1 VAKIGIGIIG
11 SGGIAQ
17 ACHMPGYAACA
28 DRCEIV
34 AVADIDEQRANEA
47 AERFGVK
54 HVFVDYCD
62 LLALADV
69 HAVSIATPNRD
80 HKQPAID
87 ALRAG
92 KHVLLEKPMA
102 MNGEEC
108 REILCAQRESGAVL
122 QIGLQYR
129 FSSIGKFLGDYVRAG
144 RMGEIY
150 YARAMALRRRGV
162 PTWGVFIDKE
172 RQGGGPLIDIGVHI
186 LDFTLFAMGHPR
198 PVSASAKAWQQLG
211 KDPSLWNQWGD
222 YDRDKFTV
230 EDAAVGL
237 IRFDNGAV
245 VTLEASFMLN
255 IGDDQMRCELMGTR
269 SGATVDLLREP
280 SLMFYTEDNRQLF
293 DMIPRNLPRVDSMY
307 TEEVKAFLNAIEI
320 GGPSPVPGE
329 QGLILNAIFDAMY
342 RSSES
347 GREEPVYADPV

>member
-1 VAKIGIGIIG
+1 MPKIGIGIIG

-34 AVADIDEQRANEA
+34 AVADIDVQRANQA

-54 HVFVDYCD
+54 HVFTDYRD
-62 LLALADV
+62 LLALPDV

-80 HKQPAID
+80 HKEPAIA

-102 MNGEEC
+102 MNGDEC
-108 REILCAQRESGAVL
+108 REILAAQRESGAVL

-129 FSSIGKFLGDYVRAG
+129 FCSVGKFLGDYVQSG

-172 RQGGGPLIDIGVHI
+172 KQGGGPLIDIGVHI
-186 LDFTLFAMGHPR
+186 LDFTLFAMGYPR
-198 PVSASAKAWQQLG
+198 PVSASAKTWQQLG
-211 KDPSLWNQWGD
+211 KDSSLWNYWGD
-222 YDRDKFTV
+222 YDRQKFTV
-230 EDAAVGL
+230 EDAAVGF
-237 IRFDNGAV
+237 IRFENGAV
-245 VTLEASFMLN
+245 VTLESSFMLN

-280 SLMFYTEDNRQLF
+280 SLMFYTEQNRQLF
-293 DMIPRNLPRVDSMY
+293 DMAPRNLPRVDSMY
-307 TEEVKAFLNAIEI
+307 TEEVRAFLAAIET

-329 QGLILNAIFDAMY
+329 QGLVLNAIFDAMY

-347 GREEPVYADPV
+347 GREEPVHADPV